1 MPRPR
6 PVDGRDQ
13 PRPADGR
20 DQPRPREGRATDS
33 SKMRP
38 RTAKAGLQRI
48 TTEARQPLRGDKRLF
63 PPCMFLCQPV
73 ASGFSICLWLVSL
86 CMCLSLPLSV
96 NPPGLC
102 CLYLSAWLPLCLSSI
117 CLCACCYFCLCLSP
131 RTPPLSL
138 APPTPR
144 PPLYI
149 FEDLTNNDARYV
161 GAHASRQ
168 RARLGHSMK
177 SNNIDGTQ
185 QRGAAKPCPA
195 GQIRA
200 HAWVFGFR
208 WCCVRCLHLYAPAP
222 AACHLPPVA
231 LQPATCCLSWLL
243 LLLLPKLKFL

>member
-1 MPRPR
+1 LHVSLSACR
-6 PVDGRDQ
+6 
-13 PRPADGR
+13 
-20 DQPRPREGRATDS
+20 
-33 SKMRP
+33 
-38 RTAKAGLQRI
+38 
-48 TTEARQPLRGDKRLF
+48 
-63 PPCMFLCQPV
+63 
-73 ASGFSICLWLVSL
+73 LWLQH
-86 CMCLSLPLSV
+86 LPLACVSV
-96 NPPGLC
+96 YVSVPASVSQSARSVLSVSV
-102 CLYLSAWLPLCLSSI
+102 CLAATLPVFHLPLCL
-117 CLCACCYFCLCLSP
+117 LLLLSLSQP
-131 RTPPLSL
+131 THSPPLTC
-138 APPTPR
+138 PPPHSP

-149 FEDLTNNDARYV
+149 FGDLTNNDARYV